1 MNPKDMFMVL
11 TKCANP
17 IKWMLAYRH
26 LNMDDTM
33 FCHVLQGSFVM
44 VILTAPS
51 NKDEL
56 TAWHL
61 SIVFVKLALI
71 VLLALFKV
79 LLYFLYFICSVP
91 HKQNKSITQ
100 INRQNYNED
109 TN

>member
-1 MNPKDMFMVL
+1 
-11 TKCANP
+11 
-17 IKWMLAYRH
+17 
-26 LNMDDTM
+26 
-33 FCHVLQGSFVM
+33 M
-44 VILTAPS
+44 VILNAPS

-79 LLYFLYFICSVP
+79 LLYFFVFYLLSA
-91 HKQNKSITQ
+91 TQ
-100 INRQNYNED
+100 TEQGYN

>member
-1 MNPKDMFMVL
+1 
-11 TKCANP
+11 
-17 IKWMLAYRH
+17 
-26 LNMDDTM
+26 
-33 FCHVLQGSFVM
+33 M

-79 LLYFLYFICSVP
+79 LLYFFVFYLLSA
-91 HKQNKSITQ
+91 TQ
-100 INRQNYNED
+100 TEQEYN